1 MRFVKPEGD
10 FVLYAHVWA
19 PTAVMLGKAPY
30 PKLDEVAAAAR
41 AALDDG
47 SRFCAIPPDALPL
60 YEGAPVADNIFTLG
74 VVLGRTRLGEL
85 LPPAEVEAVVR
96 GRWKRGVERN
106 MLAFAAGLAFAQESG
121 VRDQDGP
128 GDQPNPSPKS
138 LASPVLRRNHD
149 PPPSL
154 LPPQRRARRLGGRG

>member
-1 MRFVKPEGD
+1 
-10 FVLYAHVWA
+10 
-19 PTAVMLGKAPY
+19 MLGKAPY
-30 PKLDEVAAAAR
+30 PKLDEVAATAR

-47 SRFCAIPPDALPL
+47 SRFCAIPPEALPL

-121 VRDQDGP
+121 TRNQKP
-128 GDQPNPSPKS
+128 GVSGQLGNQ
-138 LASPVLRRNHD
+138 LPV
-149 PPPSL
+149 SSFQ
-154 LPPQRRARRLGGRG
+154 LPAPTPQVHP